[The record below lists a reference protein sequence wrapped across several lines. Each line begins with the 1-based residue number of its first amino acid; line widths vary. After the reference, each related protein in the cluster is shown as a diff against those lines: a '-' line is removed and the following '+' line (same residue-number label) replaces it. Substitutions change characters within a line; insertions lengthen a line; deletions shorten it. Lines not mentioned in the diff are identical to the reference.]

1 MTNPDLTV
9 LVVDDDFRVAHM
21 HAGIVE
27 AMPGF
32 TVVGTANTLAAAR
45 KVAPVDLALVDVY
58 LPDGS
63 GIDLVRELHGDAM
76 VLSAATEAETVRAA
90 MAAGAL
96 SYLVKPFAPTDLAA
110 RLSGYARY
118 RRILTG
124 RNLSQEEIDAALDAL
139 RPRVAPQQSL
149 SVAQSPTKDLV
160 LEALATADAPMSAAE
175 VAAAIGVSR
184 ATAQRY
190 LANMATTDE
199 VKVGLRYGTTGRP
212 EQEFTA
218 KPKGPK
224 RLK

>member
-27 AMPGF
+27 AMPGY

-45 KVAPVDLALVDVY
+45 KVAVDLALVDVY

-76 VLSAATEAETVRAA
+76 VLQRTTEAETVRAA

-110 RLSGYARY
+110 SGYARY

-149 SVAQSPTKDLV
+149 SVAWSPTKDLV

-199 VKVGLRYGTTGRP
+199 VKVGLRYRHHRTPRAGVPPRNQRGQRD
-212 EQEFTA
+212 
-218 KPKGPK
+218 
-224 RLK
+224 